1 MANPI
6 GEDSWLAYLE
16 EIDRNASDLE
26 KRVNAVEIY
35 KRAVNSEPGS
45 LRLWLAYCNYFWS
58 LWEASQSPTSGWPE
72 EEQVMGQELF
82 SFGAALDLWQQGY
95 EAVKYRL
102 DDSHQLWN
110 RWVSLELELLAK
122 TKTPEGVKRISHL
135 YRNRLQ
141 TPHLNWD
148 ETSQAYSSFLSEYNK
163 ASWEESMKDVTQN
176 AQEAKRLIAARD
188 PFELKLQKAQRSDD
202 LESQKTVMS
211 DYIEWEMRQSRRNND
226 HPEIGI
232 DLCRGLY
239 SRALTG
245 VFSSDESMWYEYAT
259 FLSSS
264 FSDPRAAEMLLEPI
278 RCAVQHCPWSGRL
291 WNRFILTAE
300 DARLPFAEIESIK
313 HSATSEEQLYKDGME
328 SMIEMY
334 VAWCGFLKRTAMD
347 AEAGDEAVD
356 VADVGLPAA
365 LEDVAVTGKRRYG
378 KNFQGDPKFR
388 LERMYIQYLTEK
400 KGAVDEARA
409 QWNKMASLPIHADNH
424 DFWFRFYMW
433 EMLIFSSKPQTMR
446 SPTPSSLSAGFKVPS
461 QATSVLSR
469 AVARRN
475 IDWPEKVL
483 EVYIQHC
490 NDYEPPNS
498 VRVAT
503 DRVYKAAKE
512 VRKRREQEEREKQEA
527 YSAYYAAQNVNTA
540 APTEVDIPSDGK
552 RKRGED
558 QPDTDHESES
568 ASKRQKNESIPET
581 QDRKPKTIVK
591 RDRENTTV
599 IVENLPEDVTQPQ
612 IRQYFKEYGHIN
624 GVTALVKDGTRRAAT
639 ALIEFKSAEEAQSA
653 LLRNDK
659 YFGQSQLGVR
669 AGHDLTI
676 YVTNYPPAADEDYIR
691 QIFEGCGEILSIRYP
706 SLGVNTH
713 RRFCYVSFRDQKS
726 SARAVEKDGTLIE
739 NKYRLVAKYSDPG
752 NKKKREGAVA
762 EGREIHIS
770 GLERSAKEE
779 HISEVVS
786 KYGSVKRVNVPLTLA
801 GKNRGF
807 AYVEFSTKEE
817 AEKAVVEL
825 HNIKFRNHILA
836 VEISKE
842 MKVKKSTK
850 SFGTPGESAPSP
862 VSATHSEHGA
872 TEGNSSREAISA
884 RSIALMGLPDTV
896 NDARV
901 QALLAPLGTV
911 VKLVLQPS
919 QGSASV
925 EFADAAMAGKAALKL
940 NGMAFE
946 GNELRTGSLEDL
958 LHGKSGSRDTSAA
971 QSSRT
976 EKPGG
981 RAASQFVPS
990 SMVRRPGAQ
999 RPGPKKGLG
1008 FTGAKK
1014 TPTVDSASGVTS
1026 DIEKLKSTGVSKGNA
1041 DFKAMFLASS
1051 TAAAQPDGDK
1061 EAK

>member
-135 YRNRLQ
+135 YRNRLL

-163 ASWEESMKDVTQN
+163 GSWEESMKDVTQN

-226 HPEIGI
+226 QPDIGI

-400 KGAVDEARA
+400 KGAIDEARA

-498 VRVAT
+498 VRRAT

-512 VRKRREQEEREKQEA
+512 VRKRREREEREKQEA
-527 YSAYYAAQNVNTA
+527 YSAYYAAQNVSA
-540 APTEVDIPSDGK
+540 SAPTEVEIPSDSK

-568 ASKRQKNESIPET
+568 ASKRQKNEPIQET
-581 QDRKPKTIVK
+581 QDRKPKTVVK

-624 GVTALVKDGTRRAAT
+624 SITALVKDETRRAAT
-639 ALIEFKSAEEAQSA
+639 ALIEFTTAEEARSA

-739 NKYRLVAKYSDPG
+739 NKYRLVAKYSDPD

-770 GLERSAKEE
+770 GLERSAKED

-842 MKVKKSTK
+842 TKVKKSTK
-850 SFGTPGESAPSP
+850 SFGTAGELAPSP
-862 VSATHSEHGA
+862 ASVTQSEHGA
-872 TEGNSSREAISA
+872 TEGNPSREAISA

-919 QGSASV
+919 QGTASV

-946 GNELRTGSLEDL
+946 GSELRTGSLEDL
-958 LHGKSGSRDTSAA
+958 LQGKSGSRDTSAA

-981 RAASQFVPS
+981 RVASQFVPS

-1008 FTGAKK
+1008 FTGARK
-1014 TPTVDSASGVTS
+1014 TPSVDSASGVPS
-1026 DIEKLKSTGVSKGNA
+1026 DTEKLKSTGVSKGNS

-1051 TAAAQPDGDK
+1051 TATARPEGDK